1 MLQPKEHS
9 VDLVCLVMLYKD
21 RVGGGE
27 GEWRVRGEG
36 EGTSIPSMLPSQYHM
51 KQDMG
56 VRLRYY

>member
-51 KQDMG
+51 KLDMG
-56 VRLRYY
+56 V